1 MNYEFEPFQ
10 IGKFPITQT
19 RAPSLREEASGVSEK
34 IEAALEY
41 TKKGFPVIP
50 IAADS
55 KKPLVA
61 WKEYQKRKP
70 TENEVKSFCKRY
82 PNADIGIVTGK
93 RHNLFV
99 LDCDSQEAYE
109 SLQALLPDSL
119 TLPVVKTPR
128 GYHLYF
134 SYPKNIDLTV
144 GVNIMPGVDYRGDG
158 GYVIAPPSKKGAY
171 KWIVDLNT
179 ERPALPDA
187 IIKKI
192 YSTMYDGN
200 EKSGGANNQK
210 YLTEGRRDNDIFHA
224 GNCLIKG
231 GCEPE
236 FASRILEILA
246 KNSTPPFPE
255 KEVIAKIESALKRA
269 DRKKIGLIQS
279 EPFNFKMAAALLQQA
294 PEKPDQ
300 ILKDVIDAGDKM
312 AFIGTAKSWKSFFL
326 LQCLIC
332 IACGRNFLTWE
343 TQKSRRVLY
352 IQFEIREIHIHRR
365 LINVCRAI
373 NVTPNDL
380 KDNLLIL
387 SARGL
392 GITGREGIE
401 RIIQSLDGFMPEV
414 IAFDPLYKI
423 SQGAENAAED
433 MKVTLAYFDELAEKT
448 GAAIFYV
455 HHDPKGSAGD
465 RDIRDRGAGSNVTA
479 RDYDA
484 CITLTA
490 HAKNQDAAVVDVLLR
505 NYPPQEPFAVAWTI
519 EDGYCFKLANDI
531 LPEKK
536 TSRTKPE
543 AIPLSLYLP
552 VAFNVLG
559 DEEMEIGTFK
569 IMFKEKSC
577 LSDQKIRDFLHWAT
591 AGGAPQHLITREI
604 RGRGLYKKYIR
615 KGDV

>member
-1 MNYEFEPFQ
+1 MSKPFQ
-10 IGKFPITQT
+10 LT
-19 RAPSLREEASGVSEK
+19 S
-34 IEAALEY
+34 ALENHSAGLVEHMPQDD
-41 TKKGFPVIP
+41 TARQQTDALRRALSRRNGKK
-50 IAADS
+50 
-55 KKPLVA
+55 
-61 WKEYQKRKP
+61 
-70 TENEVKSFCKRY
+70 VKQILTQIQNSF
-82 PNADIGIVTGK
+82 
-93 RHNLFV
+93 
-99 LDCDSQEAYE
+99 
-109 SLQALLPDSL
+109 
-119 TLPVVKTPR
+119 
-128 GYHLYF
+128 
-134 SYPKNIDLTV
+134 
-144 GVNIMPGVDYRGDG
+144 
-158 GYVIAPPSKKGAY
+158 
-171 KWIVDLNT
+171 
-179 ERPALPDA
+179 
-187 IIKKI
+187 
-192 YSTMYDGN
+192 
-200 EKSGGANNQK
+200 
-210 YLTEGRRDNDIFHA
+210 
-224 GNCLIKG
+224 
-231 GCEPE
+231 
-236 FASRILEILA
+236 
-246 KNSTPPFPE
+246 
-255 KEVIAKIESALKRA
+255 
-269 DRKKIGLIQS
+269 IQS
-279 EPFNFKMAAALLQQA
+279 EPFNFKMAAALLQQE

-312 AFIGTAKSWKSFFL
+312 AFIGTSKSWKSFFL

-401 RIIQSLDGFMPEV
+401 RIIQSLDGFTPEV

-433 MKVTLAYFDELAEKT
+433 MKVTLAYFDELAEQT

-505 NYPPQEPFAVAWTI
+505 NYPPQEPFAVEWTTG
-519 EDGYCFKLANDI
+519 DGYCFKQANDI

-536 TSRTKPE
+536 TSRTKKE

-569 IMFKEKSC
+569 ILFKEKSC

-615 KGDV
+615 KGEGLNE